1 MIRKSHPLLPYLLIL
16 PTLVF
21 VLIFTV
27 YPSISSI
34 VGSLYQHR
42 LNIPKYRDPQ
52 FFGLGNY
59 RDLFE
64 SQQFRLIMSNTVRY
78 VVVLVPAMVV
88 ASLFLALWLR
98 KKRFA
103 RLRVAIFHPTIL
115 PMVSAATIWLFFF
128 TPDYGLFNSF
138 LRLFGYSGPENW
150 IGNPDMALWAM
161 VIVAFWKDT
170 GFYMIF
176 YLAGVQNL
184 PKDVYEA
191 LEIEGAGPVTT
202 FFHFTLP
209 LLRRTTLFVTTV
221 AVIGAFRTV
230 DHVFVMTQGGPSE
243 RSSLLLYHLW
253 QVRFESLNVGQ
264 ASAITVILILVL
276 LMFTIANFIFSE
288 GRSKDV

>member
-202 FFHFTLP
+202 FFRFTLP

-276 LMFTIANFIFSE
+276 LLFTIANFIFSE

>member
-1 MIRKSHPLLPYLLIL
+1 MIRKSHPLLPYFLIL

-202 FFHFTLP
+202 FFRFTLP